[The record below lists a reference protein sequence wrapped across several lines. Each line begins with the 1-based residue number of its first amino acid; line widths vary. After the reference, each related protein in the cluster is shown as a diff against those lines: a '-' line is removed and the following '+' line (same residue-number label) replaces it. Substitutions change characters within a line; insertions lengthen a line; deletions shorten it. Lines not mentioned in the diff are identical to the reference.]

1 MQKLPVKKKI
11 APKVVKQV
19 EKAVE
24 KKVEKRAN
32 TGIGTMLGGLA
43 GSVLGAPK
51 IGAMLG
57 NAAEGLISHIFG
69 SGDYV
74 EVPFDVNNN
83 TITGDVNLI
92 TQPTPTFSGGGL
104 STRIVNKEF
113 IASIGMTDSF
123 VTQSELI
130 LPGNPFLFPWLS
142 GFANQF
148 AKYKFRGLVFEFRST
163 AANAISGTNAG
174 MGQIFVCTLYDPL
187 QIVPTN
193 LAQLLN
199 FYFATSCK
207 PSESMIHP
215 VECDPTSIPINPL
228 WTANYDATTYTV
240 DFHNYV
246 MATLVFGAQGPVTYS
261 GAGQLW
267 VSYDIELFE
276 PKIEIPAP
284 LALKVDEKKEN
295 ALVSY
300 AVTEHLKGARAQ
312 SRIVET
318 QFENVQA
325 PNALPNPRGFLRR

>member
-1 MQKLPVKKKI
+1 MQKLPVKAK
-11 APKVVKQV
+11 PVQKVVKQV

-24 KKVEKRAN
+24 KKVKKKVN

-43 GSVLGAPK
+43 GSALGAPK
-51 IGAMLG
+51 LGAMLG
-57 NAAEGLISHIFG
+57 NAAESLISHIFG

-92 TQPTPTFSGGGL
+92 TQQTPTFSGGGL

-123 VTQSELI
+123 VTQSEYI
-130 LPGNPFLFPWLS
+130 LPGNPFFFPWLS

-148 AKYKFRGLVFEFRST
+148 SKYKFRGLVFEFRST

-174 MGQIFVCTLYDPL
+174 MGQIFLCTLYDPIQL
-187 QIVPTN
+187 VPTN

-228 WTANYDATTYTV
+228 WTANYDSGFTV

-246 MATLVFGAQGPVTYS
+246 MATLVFGAQGPVTYG

-276 PKIEIPAP
+276 PKINIPTE
-284 LALKVDEKKEN
+284 LAVKIDEKKES
-295 ALVSY
+295 ALVRY
-300 AVTEHLKGARAQ
+300 AAADHLMSARA
-312 SRIVET
+312 SSSNVET
-318 QFENVQA
+318 HFETVQA
-325 PNALPNPRGFLRR
+325 PGPRMNPRQSLQR